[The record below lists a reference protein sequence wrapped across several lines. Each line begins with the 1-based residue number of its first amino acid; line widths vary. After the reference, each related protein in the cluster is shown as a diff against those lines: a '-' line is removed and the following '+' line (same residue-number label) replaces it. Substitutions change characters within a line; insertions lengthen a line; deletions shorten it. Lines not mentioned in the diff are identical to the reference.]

1 METRNK
7 LDDNNGVVQLKEL
20 ILGQLLPQSYAFE
33 ETKVRLAALNKR
45 ILQLEKN
52 YENAFLIA
60 SGETLKNLAE
70 YSVLRT
76 SVEDII
82 NAHEEKSKLVFKYK
96 QALKQVKL
104 VNEASDVLFQ
114 MFLALKLTGK
124 VMQESTYNWESF
136 IFVVDNV
143 IQKLLYLLKLEAY
156 KKNKRDNAR
165 ESDEEEINEMEIE
178 IDNTFFKKRLMP
190 QIHKSIMSSLFESSI
205 PMFNLFLSLRLA

>member
-1 METRNK
+1 
-7 LDDNNGVVQLKEL
+7 VVQLKEL

-33 ETKVRLAALNKR
+33 ETKTRLAALNKR

-82 NAHEEKSKLVFKYK
+82 NAHEEKSNLVFKYK
-96 QALKQVKL
+96 LALKQVKL

-114 MFLALKLTGK
+114 MFLA
-124 VMQESTYNWESF
+124 
-136 IFVVDNV
+136 
-143 IQKLLYLLKLEAY
+143 
-156 KKNKRDNAR
+156 
-165 ESDEEEINEMEIE
+165 
-178 IDNTFFKKRLMP
+178 
-190 QIHKSIMSSLFESSI
+190 
-205 PMFNLFLSLRLA
+205 